1 MVAQVISIQ
10 YNKTCDD
17 RVYPQESVVLSSSNL
32 NLYCFVLLFRRAT
45 RLALAASLIFLV
57 LMVPRAISI
66 LVSIIGDPERKIG
79 YINDTHTIID
89 LVTYWLQYLNHS
101 VNFFVYIVANKN
113 FRLKYKWFKLC

>member
-1 MVAQVISIQ
+1 
-10 YNKTCDD
+10 
-17 RVYPQESVVLSSSNL
+17 
-32 NLYCFVLLFRRAT
+32 
-45 RLALAASLIFLV
+45 
-57 LMVPRAISI
+57 MVPRAISI

-79 YINDTHTIID
+79 AINDAHTITD

>member
-17 RVYPQESVVLSSSNL
+17 RVSPQESVVLSSSNL
-32 NLYCFVLLFRRAT
+32 KLYCFVLLFRRAT

-79 YINDTHTIID
+79 TINDTHAITD